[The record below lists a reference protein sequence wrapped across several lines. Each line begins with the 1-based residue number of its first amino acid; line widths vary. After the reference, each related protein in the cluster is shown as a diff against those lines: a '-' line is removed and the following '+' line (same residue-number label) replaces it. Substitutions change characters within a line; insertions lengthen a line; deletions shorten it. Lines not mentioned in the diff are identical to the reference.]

1 MALVRWE
8 PLSEFERMR
17 HQMDRMFGNILGHR
31 LPRLA
36 GAEATETFL
45 PTVEVY
51 QTDKEVVVNAELP
64 GLEPKDVNVE
74 MSEDAITL
82 SGETCSSSEVQE
94 DTYFRT
100 ERQYGRF
107 ERVIPLPDKI
117 KDQEAKATFKNGM
130 LTVRAPLVVESKRP
144 KPRKIEIVSE

>member
-1 MALVRWE
+1 MALMRWE
-8 PLSEFERMR
+8 PLSELERMR
-17 HQMDRMFGNILGHR
+17 HQMDRVFENVLGHR
-31 LPRLA
+31 LPRFTA
-36 GAEATETFL
+36 EGAETFL

-51 QTDKEVVVNAELP
+51 QTDKDVIVNAELP

-74 MSEDAITL
+74 ISEDSITL
-82 SGETCSSSEVQE
+82 KGETCCSTEVKE

-107 ERVIPLPDKI
+107 ERVIPLPDRI

-130 LTVRAPLVVESKRP
+130 LTVRAPLLVESTRP
-144 KPRKIEIVSE
+144 RSHKIEILTE